1 MQVAVP
7 PIFVTDMAQARQG
20 AGIDAGVVVP
30 QQIDDGIAPDGFHF
44 FLFKEQITPGAVFDI
59 KSAAGNGNVDMRVL
73 IQLSAVGVQR
83 AKEANFEPLLA
94 RPAEHGA
101 GGAAKQLIEQGPVVV
116 EERPQQVRHGK
127 RDVLPVAVGQDVLL
141 FGDPLL
147 SGLEATAAAG
157 PGLAALAEKAGM
169 GAVR

>member
-73 IQLSAVGVQR
+73 IQLSAVGV
-83 AKEANFEPLLA
+83 
-94 RPAEHGA
+94 
-101 GGAAKQLIEQGPVVV
+101 
-116 EERPQQVRHGK
+116 
-127 RDVLPVAVGQDVLL
+127 
-141 FGDPLL
+141 
-147 SGLEATAAAG
+147 
-157 PGLAALAEKAGM
+157 
-169 GAVR
+169 

>member
-1 MQVAVP
+1 MSHFAASLPLGLFHAAPGAAGLFGEVHFPATPVLCMQVAVP

-73 IQLSAVGVQR
+73 IQLSAVGV
-83 AKEANFEPLLA
+83 
-94 RPAEHGA
+94 
-101 GGAAKQLIEQGPVVV
+101 
-116 EERPQQVRHGK
+116 
-127 RDVLPVAVGQDVLL
+127 
-141 FGDPLL
+141 
-147 SGLEATAAAG
+147 
-157 PGLAALAEKAGM
+157 
-169 GAVR
+169 